1 MPLTML
7 GHLMLPSVCVVE
19 AGVAVLVLSV
29 VTKNSEFQENPV
41 ALHPALLQSDRVW
54 TSC

>member
-1 MPLTML
+1 ML
-7 GHLMLPSVCVVE
+7 GHLVLLSVCAVE

-29 VTKNSEFQENPV
+29 VTKNSESQENPL
-41 ALHPALLQSDRVW
+41 ALHPALLQSDHVW